1 MREMTRFRRV
11 ATAVSLVCL
20 CAFVAPA
27 HAADSAGRTPYERLD
42 LSTPE
47 AAAHA
52 FCEAWSRRDFVT
64 VYAVLSMKAQDASD
78 HSLMVLDPR
87 HLMRPAADVKPLDLL
102 MEGVPPMERWD
113 QKGPDYLFDGLLMAI
128 NRHHALPVDFDDAT
142 SFGAARLL
150 PDGSAEV
157 IAHSSKMTVPALLH
171 LVQSPSGRWRVEL
184 AMEQAGNASEL
195 PFGR

>member
-1 MREMTRFRRV
+1 MTRFRRV

-128 NRHHALPVDFDDAT
+128 NRHHALPVDFD
-142 SFGAARLL
+142 
-150 PDGSAEV
+150 GSAEV